1 MGNDLDERR
10 VTKAIKH
17 ALAVVA
23 ERDPELGR
31 LLGETIKLGEYL
43 SFSPASQP
51 TPGRRSQLTTKTPL
65 QQAKNPIQPGRK

>member
-17 ALAVVA
+17 ALAVIA

-43 SFSPASQP
+43 SFSPVSHP
-51 TPGRRSQLTTKTPL
+51 TPGRKSQGAKKRQPRPG
-65 QQAKNPIQPGRK
+65 KNPIQPGRK

>member
-17 ALAVVA
+17 ALAVIA

-51 TPGRRSQLTTKTPL
+51 TPGRKSQGAKKT
-65 QQAKNPIQPGRK
+65 QRRQGKNPIQPGRK

>member
-17 ALAVVA
+17 ALAVIA
-23 ERDPELGR
+23 ERDPELAR

-51 TPGRRSQLTTKTPL
+51 IGRKSQGAKKT
-65 QQAKNPIQPGRK
+65 QRRQGKNPIQPGRK